1 MTRLL
6 VAAIALALFIP
17 AVTAQNH
24 GAPSYERYWT
34 GYGWAYRQCAPTYY
48 AAPVYTP
55 PAQVHVPHVAPV
67 VKEEKTT
74 IINNLVGIPVPV
86 HYSQPL
92 TAQGTTVYGYSS
104 VAEAYGNVDL
114 GLLYN
119 QAARLTDQAQQLA
132 GQAGADFQSL
142 VQAEGQNRA
151 EVAKIVAQ
159 GQAAREALL
168 AAKGAEGLTQAQQF
182 RAFSFRVTQ
191 DAGGSMR
198 VEPIQ
203 AQPGQNPDFNLTAP
217 QGLKAAGSISD
228 VLRNRCVSCH
238 GSAQNKGGLNF
249 EGTIND
255 AQQASVLERI
265 TTNDAARRMPP
276 PAKGNLSVAELNA
289 FFQAMGT
296 KAQK

>member
-1 MTRLL
+1 MTRFL
-6 VAAIALALFIP
+6 VAAIALALSVSAAP
-17 AVTAQNH
+17 AQH
-24 GAPSYERYWT
+24 GTPSYERYWT
-34 GYGWAYRQCAPTYY
+34 GYGYAYRQCAPAY
-48 AAPVYTP
+48 AAPVYAA

-86 HYSQPL
+86 QYTQPL

-132 GQAGADFQSL
+132 GQAATDFQTL

-168 AAKGAEGLTQAQQF
+168 AAKGPEGLVQAQQF
-182 RAFSFRVTQ
+182 RAFTFRVTQ
-191 DAGGSMR
+191 DGSGSMR

-203 AQPGQNPDFNLTAP
+203 APTPDFNLTGP
-217 QGLKAAGSISD
+217 RGLKSAAGISD
-228 VLRNRCVSCH
+228 VLKNRCVSCH
-238 GSAQNKGGLNF
+238 GNAQSKGGLNF
-249 EGTIND
+249 EGSISD
-255 AQQASVLERI
+255 AQQASVLERV
-265 TTNDAARRMPP
+265 TTRDANKRMPP
-276 PAKGNLSVAELNA
+276 PSKGDLSVAELNA
-289 FFQAMGT
+289 FFQAMGV
-296 KAQK
+296 AQK